1 MLLNGFWSGY
11 HAGAWESDGGRC
23 QLFSGSHAPAWEP
36 DGYYLLSLEI
46 ERRIQGLVNLDQ
58 IDFFN
63 HGLEFIR
70 V

>member
-11 HAGAWESDGGRC
+11 HAGAWEPDGGRC
-23 QLFSGSHAPAWEP
+23 Q
-36 DGYYLLSLEI
+36 LLSLEI

>member
-11 HAGAWESDGGRC
+11 HAG
-23 QLFSGSHAPAWEP
+23 AWEP